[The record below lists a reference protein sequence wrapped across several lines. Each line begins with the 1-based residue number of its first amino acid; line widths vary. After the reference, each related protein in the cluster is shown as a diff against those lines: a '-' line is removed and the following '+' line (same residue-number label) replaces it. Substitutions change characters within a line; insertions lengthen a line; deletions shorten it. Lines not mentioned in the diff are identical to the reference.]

1 METGDAC
8 VAPTDDA
15 MAARESLLRARAGL
29 VLSIALWQVI
39 GVMPPSYHY
48 IGWAA
53 GSLDRYLLPLVP
65 LAIALALWGL
75 RGARMALP
83 VGWVVVAAL
92 AVFSVAGTRDY
103 LVFMREVWAMGG
115 QAVAAGVPLDR
126 LDAGSGWD
134 GYYLYEYG
142 RANHIRSRTP
152 KGGPWW
158 VYFYAPATDSS
169 YVVAGKPLQRHLT
182 IFRRPYSSWLQRQ
195 PTFIY
200 LVRRWGV
207 TWPPQPE
214 SRPIVTRPGPG
225 GLVTVAPAAPLPT
238 VVPLDPANAA

>member
-1 METGDAC
+1 
-8 VAPTDDA
+8 VF
-15 MAARESLLRARAGL
+15 
-29 VLSIALWQVI
+29 SIALWQVL

-53 GSLDRYLLPLVP
+53 GSLDRYLLPLAP
-65 LAIALALWGL
+65 LAIALALWAL
-75 RGARMALP
+75 RRLRLWLP
-83 VGWVVVAAL
+83 AGWLVVAAL

-103 LVFMREVWAMGG
+103 LVFMREVWTMGY

-142 RANHIRSRTP
+142 RANRIRSRTP

-158 VYFYAPATDSS
+158 VYFYAPATDSA
-169 YVVAGKPLQRHLT
+169 YVVAGKPLDRHLT
-182 IFRRPYSSWLQRQ
+182 IFRRPYDSWLYRK
-195 PTFIY
+195 PAYVF
-200 LVRRWGV
+200 LVRRWGE
-207 TWPPQPE
+207 TWPPKPV

-225 GLVTVAPAAPLPT
+225 GLVTVPPPAPLPT
-238 VVPLDPANAA
+238 VVPPGAASGAAAGND